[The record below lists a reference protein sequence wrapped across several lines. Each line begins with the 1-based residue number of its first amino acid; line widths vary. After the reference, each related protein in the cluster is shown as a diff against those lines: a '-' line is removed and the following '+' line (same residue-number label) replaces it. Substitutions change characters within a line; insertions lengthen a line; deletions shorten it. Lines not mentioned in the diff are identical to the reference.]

1 MRVAA
6 VENDTVRAFILAFML
21 ALVLAL
27 TNVPAIAQDSA
38 ANLSRFQP
46 AATADGQRAAI
57 VPFQGRVGD
66 IVLQPPPGD
75 EFDTDPLL
83 QIPTLVRAL
92 NPWDE
97 YKKTL
102 DLKHG
107 LQFGIS
113 YTSLYQAA
121 SNTFTGENDAASGVL
136 EIGGSWTL
144 LGRNTQQP
152 GALGFV
158 FADRHRY
165 GTRLSPSELNAQ
177 FGSLWQTALA
187 HEEFDFVPS
196 ELWWEQNLVKDRVI
210 VRFGKV
216 DAGGVYD
223 YFKYKNPR
231 EGFLSDP
238 FALNNTIAYPGEGPG
253 AILGLT
259 NGTVYL
265 LAGIHDANGDGRSF
279 DLESFFDR
287 SEFFTAVE
295 LGYEPILQHGKG
307 SYQMT
312 FWHVDQRNLAKV
324 PGGWGY
330 TVFAEQQFGRVLPFF
345 KYGHAEGGAASL
357 TDMIA
362 TGVVFEEMF
371 DRKSDVLGLGFS
383 WGRPTDR
390 SLDNQIGM
398 EAFYRLQLLNE
409 LTVTANMQVIFN
421 PASNPTTKDPVTVLG
436 VRLRT
441 AF

>member
-1 MRVAA
+1 MAQTAA
-6 VENDTVRAFILAFML
+6 SE
-21 ALVLAL
+21 
-27 TNVPAIAQDSA
+27 PSQ
-38 ANLSRFQP
+38 FQP
-46 AATADGQRAAI
+46 ASTTDGQSPAKT
-57 VPFQGRVGD
+57 PFKFPVGN
-66 IVLQPPPGD
+66 IALQPPTGNGVD
-75 EFDTDPLL
+75 NDPLL
-83 QIPTLVRAL
+83 QLPAL
-92 NPWDE
+92 EAALYPWYE
-97 YKKTL
+97 YKRML
-102 DLKHG
+102 DVEHG

-113 YTSLYQAA
+113 YTSLYQTA

-165 GTRLSPSELNAQ
+165 GTRLSPSELNTE

-187 HEEFDFVPS
+187 YEEFDFIPS
-196 ELWWEQNLVKDRVI
+196 ELWWEQNLIKDRVI

-253 AILGLT
+253 AMLGLT
-259 NGTVYL
+259 DGTFYL
-265 LAGIHDANGDGRSF
+265 LAGIHDANGDGRRF
-279 DLESFFDR
+279 DLESFFER

-295 LGYEPILQHGKG
+295 VGYEPVLQWGKG

-312 FWHVDQRNLAKV
+312 FWHVDQRELAMV

-330 TVFAEQQFGRVLPFF
+330 TLFAEQQFGRVLPFF
-345 KYGHAEGGAASL
+345 KYGHSEGGAASL

-390 SLDNQIGM
+390 SLDNQTGI

-409 LTVTANMQVIFN
+409 LAVTANVQVIFN
-421 PASNPTTKDPVTVLG
+421 PASNPTSKDPVTVFGL
-436 VRLRT
+436 RLRT
-441 AF
+441 LF

>member
-1 MRVAA
+1 MTRVLIRAIGLTIVLTLANALA
-6 VENDTVRAFILAFML
+6 V
-21 ALVLAL
+21 
-27 TNVPAIAQDSA
+27 AQETAPGPSQ
-38 ANLSRFQP
+38 LQP
-46 AATADGQRAAI
+46 ASMTNGQGAASLPFEGRA
-57 VPFQGRVGD
+57 GN
-66 IVLQPPPGD
+66 IVLQQPPGD
-75 EFDTDPLL
+75 GVDTDPLL
-83 QIPTLVRAL
+83 RIPAL
-92 NPWDE
+92 QRMLDPWYE
-97 YKKTL
+97 YKKVL
-102 DLKHG
+102 DVEHG

-113 YTSLYQAA
+113 YTSLYQIV

-144 LGRNTQQP
+144 LGRNTQHP

-196 ELWWEQNLVKDRVI
+196 ELWWEQNLIKDRII

-253 AILGLT
+253 AMLGLT
-259 NGTVYL
+259 DGTLYL
-265 LAGIHDANGDGRSF
+265 LAGIHDANGDGRKF
-279 DLESFFDR
+279 DLESFFER

-295 LGYEPILQHGKG
+295 LGYEPVLQYGKG

-312 FWHVDQRNLAKV
+312 IWHVNRRDLAMI
-324 PGGWGY
+324 PDGWGF
-330 TVFAEQQFGRVLPFF
+330 TVFAEQQFGRLLPFL
-345 KYGHAEGGAASL
+345 KYGHSEGGAASL

-371 DRKSDVLGLGFS
+371 DRKNDVLGLGFS

-390 SLDNQIGM
+390 SLDSQTGI
-398 EAFYRLQLLNE
+398 EAFYRLQLLDE
-409 LTVTANMQVIFN
+409 LAVTANIQAIFN
-421 PASNPTTKDPVTVLG
+421 PASNPASKGPVTVFGL
-436 VRLRT
+436 RLRT
-441 AF
+441 LF